1 MKRRH
6 QRWHLR
12 IWIALAILLPGF
24 LLVTVL
30 QRQDRPIEPPLQF
43 GERATQ

>member
-12 IWIALAILLPGF
+12 IWIALAILLPAF
-24 LLVTVL
+24 LLVTGL
-30 QRQDRPIEPPLQF
+30 QRQERPIEPPLQLSK
-43 GERATQ
+43 GAAQ

>member
-12 IWIALAILLPGF
+12 IWIALAVLLPA
-24 LLVTVL
+24 LLLTTVL
-30 QRQDRPIEPPLQF
+30 QRQERPIEPPLQL
-43 GERATQ
+43 GQGAAQ

>member
-1 MKRRH
+1 MKRPH

-30 QRQDRPIEPPLQF
+30 QRQDRPIEPPLQL
-43 GERATQ
+43 GKGATQ

>member
-30 QRQDRPIEPPLQF
+30 QRQDHPVEPPLQF
-43 GERATQ
+43 GTGGTQ

>member
-24 LLVTVL
+24 LLITVL
-30 QRQDRPIEPPLQF
+30 QRQDRPVEPPLQF
-43 GERATQ
+43 GTGGTQ

>member
-12 IWIALAILLPGF
+12 IWIALAILLPTF

-30 QRQDRPIEPPLQF
+30 QRQERPIEPPLQL
-43 GERATQ
+43 GKGAAQ